1 MRTLDFLVDIPH
13 ARRVNEQLAELRRL
27 QVSAG
32 IFAVA
37 MVGGAIGLF
46 IVGQTW
52 AIITAIVLIVAAAA
66 CAYAGIVAP
75 QRAADLKKMY
85 GEHELVP
92 AVVTAVRPRGFTMMA
107 LVNLTRDRTREPRW
121 ALIPRRAQNLP
132 GHRVKV
138 GERVPCVAVTD
149 ASKMSQYWQR
159 VQPVPIAWAAR
170 DEEVLKR
177 AQRAISKSEW
187 IVLERNVKRGE
198 EAEKSRGYLTLT
210 ASELPSDLR

>member
-13 ARRVNEQLAELRRL
+13 ARRVNEQLADLRRL

-37 MVGGAIGLF
+37 MLGAAIGLF
-46 IVGQTW
+46 IVGETW
-52 AIITAIVLIVAAAA
+52 AIITGMILIGAAIGCV
-66 CAYAGIVAP
+66 YAGVVAP
-75 QRAADLKKMY
+75 QRASDLKKMY
-85 GEHELVP
+85 TEHELVP
-92 AVVTAVRPRGFTMMA
+92 AVVSAVRPRGFTMLA
-107 LVNLTRDRTREPRW
+107 LVNLTRDRSQESRW
-121 ALIPRRAQNLP
+121 ALVPRRAQNLP

-149 ASKMSQYWQR
+149 ASKMSPYWQR

-177 AQRAISKSEW
+177 AERAISDSEW
-187 IVLERNVKRGE
+187 KVLAKHAKRSE
-198 EAEKSRGYLTLT
+198 EAEKSRGYLTLPP
-210 ASELPSDLR
+210 AELPADLR